1 MAPSGP
7 PASAAK
13 AAAKP
18 EAKPKAKG
26 KPKAKVVEEDAG
38 PKMEAP
44 DKAEFD
50 AAMEEIQKTIE
61 ELQAQQAELGGKI
74 SGRSGGKDEYFAK
87 RNEYRAQLD
96 EFTRK
101 IDELMGKKE
110 ELNKGINDKKQEGVD
125 MKTQLGKMKKSIGF
139 TSEAAIDDRIADI
152 DLWLR
157 TETLT
162 LKQEKD
168 YMKEISELKRNRPK
182 VGQVSKMEDSL
193 ASRDTGANLRENI
206 GTIKEEVNLYRDG
219 KRQVSQGLAALNES
233 RKEQLGDLP
242 QLIEERDAIGKK
254 VREQMEKRNT
264 LRDEFRQKERDF
276 NAWRN
281 EQRRARQDKVNE
293 ERNSKQA
300 EWDMSRR
307 MKKAEEM
314 DEQPYVSEITLI
326 EQTIFFCKSLVA
338 DKGPAVKEEKKET
351 SHTNPEGTEVMQSK
365 QDRDE
370 EFYYAPTAAKKKKGT
385 KNKGG
390 KEGAAKP
397 IKHNAETFKLFD
409 KLKLSA
415 PITTEDIP
423 EKLEQL
429 EAQLASYQEKVKAWE
444 INRDM
449 LKEKIMKGE
458 SVEEEKKVEAKV
470 EEEKAADEEEKAEG
484 EEEK

>member
-7 PASAAK
+7 PASK

-18 EAKPKAKG
+18 EAATAKPKPKKVAK
-26 KPKAKVVEEDAG
+26 PEEPEE
-38 PKMEAP
+38 PKMLAP

-50 AAMEEIQKTIE
+50 AAMEEIQKAIE
-61 ELQAQQAELGGKI
+61 DLQAQQAELGGKI

-87 RNEYRAQLD
+87 RNEFRAQLD
-96 EFTRK
+96 EFTLK
-101 IDELMGKKE
+101 IDELMARKE
-110 ELNKGINDKKQEGVD
+110 ELNKGISDKRAEGKE
-125 MKTQLGKMKKSIGF
+125 MKDQLGKMKKSIGF
-139 TSEAAIDDRIADI
+139 TSEGAIDDRIADI

-193 ASRDTGANLRENI
+193 ASRDTGSNLRENI
-206 GTIKEEVNLYRDG
+206 GTINEEMALYRDG
-219 KRQVSQGLAALNES
+219 KRQVSQGLAALNET
-233 RKEQLGDLP
+233 RKDQLGDLP
-242 QLIEERDAIGKK
+242 QLIEERDIIGKK
-254 VREQMEKRNT
+254 VKAEMDKRNT

-276 NAWRN
+276 NTWRN
-281 EQRRARQDKVNE
+281 EQRRAKQDRVNE
-293 ERNSKQA
+293 ERQSQQA

-409 KLKLSA
+409 KLKLTA

-423 EKLEQL
+423 AKLEAL

-449 LKEKIMKGE
+449 LKEKILKGE
-458 SVEEEKKVEAKV
+458 AIEEEKEKV
-470 EEEKAADEEEKAEG
+470 EEKAEAEEKAEPK
-484 EEEK
+484 EEEKEEQKDE